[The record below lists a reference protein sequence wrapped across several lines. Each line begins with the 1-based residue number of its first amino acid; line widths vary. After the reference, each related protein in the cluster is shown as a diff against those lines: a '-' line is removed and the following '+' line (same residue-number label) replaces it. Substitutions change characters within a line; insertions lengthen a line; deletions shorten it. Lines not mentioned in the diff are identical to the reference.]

1 MYNLYTY
8 LNQVKKKENLIEEE
22 KKKKK
27 ISKNL
32 KYLNNIYA
40 NNFNDKL
47 KNFIFEMC
55 KEPIIVNNS
64 SYDKKKIHQNNKF
77 IFNQYITEK
86 QRIENLLNQDKPFVK
101 KKIKIKKRKNLSSNK
116 IIKTNN
122 NENNNNFRNRL
133 LKKSISINDI
143 NDNNFKNLNKN
154 DNKNKIIKNNSY
166 HTFFNSIMDKF
177 IVNKSEIYNKRNNNK
192 SITNIFD
199 YDNNYYT
206 NNSYNKNNI
215 ESLLYKNIQSIQNKK
230 IKPLN
235 NIVVEDIDKKLFYL
249 KKLSNSSK
257 FLGNIKL
264 NYETLN
270 DEQKESSDVDL
281 EKKINEEDNL
291 INIDNK
297 LFKKDDYKEISKFIL
312 KKCHF
317 INKKFD
323 EKEKG
328 IKIGEGKLM
337 MTNGMSINE
346 FAKKYSLPYLKQ
358 NNKNLV

>member
-8 LNQVKKKENLIEEE
+8 LNQVKKKEDLIEEE

-27 ISKNL
+27 IHKKL
-32 KYLNNIYA
+32 KYLNDVYA
-40 NNFNDKL
+40 NNFNNKL

-64 SYDKKKIHQNNKF
+64 SYDKKKVHQNNKF
-77 IFNQYITEK
+77 VFNQYITEK
-86 QRIENLLNQDKPFVK
+86 QRIENLLNQDKPFIK
-101 KKIKIKKRKNLSSNK
+101 KKIKIKKNKNLSNNK
-116 IIKTNN
+116 IIKKD
-122 NENNNNFRNRL
+122 EINFRNKL
-133 LKKSISINDI
+133 FKKSISINNL
-143 NDNNFKNLNKN
+143 NDNDFKNLKNNKKI
-154 DNKNKIIKNNSY
+154 NKLMKNNSY

-177 IVNKSEIYNKRNNNK
+177 IINKNEINNKRN
-192 SITNIFD
+192 TNAFD
-199 YDNNYYT
+199 PDINYYT
-206 NNSYNKNNI
+206 NNNSYNKNNI
-215 ESLLYKNIQSIQNKK
+215 ESILYKNIQNKK

-235 NIVVEDIDKKLFYL
+235 KIVVEDIDKKLFYL

-257 FLGNIKL
+257 FLGNIKF
-264 NYETLN
+264 NYDTIK
-270 DEQKESSDVDL
+270 DEHKDSSEVDL

-297 LFKKDDYKEISKFIL
+297 IFKKDDYKEISKFIL

-328 IKIGEGKLM
+328 TKIGEGKLM

-346 FAKKYSLPYLKQ
+346 FATKYSLPYLKQ

>member
-8 LNQVKKKENLIEEE
+8 LNQVKKKEDLIEEE

-27 ISKNL
+27 INKNL
-32 KYLNNIYA
+32 KYLNDVYA

-86 QRIENLLNQDKPFVK
+86 QRIENLLNQEKPFVK
-101 KKIKIKKRKNLSSNK
+101 KKIKIKKIKNLSNNK
-116 IIKTNN
+116 IIKK
-122 NENNNNFRNRL
+122 NENNFRNKL
-133 LKKSISINDI
+133 FKKSISISNL
-143 NDNNFKNLNKN
+143 NNNNFKNDKN
-154 DNKNKIIKNNSY
+154 NNNKNKLMKNNSY

-177 IVNKSEIYNKRNNNK
+177 IINKSEMNNKRKNNK

-199 YDNNYYT
+199 CDNNNSYKI

-215 ESLLYKNIQSIQNKK
+215 ESILYKNIQNIQNKK

-235 NIVVEDIDKKLFYL
+235 KIVVEDIDKKLFYL

-346 FAKKYSLPYLKQ
+346 FAAKYSLPYLKQ

>member
-8 LNQVKKKENLIEEE
+8 LNQVKKKEDLIEEE

-27 ISKNL
+27 IHKKL
-32 KYLNNIYA
+32 KYLNDVYA
-40 NNFNDKL
+40 NNFNNKL

-64 SYDKKKIHQNNKF
+64 SYDKKKVHQNNKF
-77 IFNQYITEK
+77 VFNQYITEK
-86 QRIENLLNQDKPFVK
+86 QRIENLLNQDKPFIK
-101 KKIKIKKRKNLSSNK
+101 KKIKIKKNKNLSNNK
-116 IIKTNN
+116 IIKKD
-122 NENNNNFRNRL
+122 EINFRNKL
-133 LKKSISINDI
+133 FKKSISINNL
-143 NDNNFKNLNKN
+143 NDNDFKNLKNNKKI
-154 DNKNKIIKNNSY
+154 NKLMKNNSY

-177 IVNKSEIYNKRNNNK
+177 IINKNEINNKRN
-192 SITNIFD
+192 TNAFD
-199 YDNNYYT
+199 PDINYYT
-206 NNSYNKNNI
+206 NNNSYNKNNI
-215 ESLLYKNIQSIQNKK
+215 ESILYKNIQNIQNKK

-235 NIVVEDIDKKLFYL
+235 KIVVEDIDKKLFYL

-257 FLGNIKL
+257 FLGNIKF
-264 NYETLN
+264 NYDTIKNEHK
-270 DEQKESSDVDL
+270 DSSEVDL

-297 LFKKDDYKEISKFIL
+297 IFKKDDYKEISKFIL

-328 IKIGEGKLM
+328 TKIGEGKLM

-346 FAKKYSLPYLKQ
+346 FATKYSLPYLKQ